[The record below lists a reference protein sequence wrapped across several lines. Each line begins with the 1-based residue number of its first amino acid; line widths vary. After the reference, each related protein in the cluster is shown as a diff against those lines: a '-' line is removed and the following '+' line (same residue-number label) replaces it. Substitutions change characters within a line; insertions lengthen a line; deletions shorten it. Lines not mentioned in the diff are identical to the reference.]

1 MLDFGIQLVDPRTGF
16 IKTPDKSA
24 RLQTVVQL
32 FAEGLIYAPDKEWAD
47 EMMKQ
52 CAMVPRALHDD
63 LADTCSM
70 ALIYLRR
77 AGWAQRKEERAFETA
92 DETKYRPRAGALYP
106 A

>member
-1 MLDFGIQLVDPRTGF
+1 
-16 IKTPDKSA
+16 
-24 RLQTVVQL
+24 
-32 FAEGLIYAPDKEWAD
+32 
-47 EMMKQ
+47 
-52 CAMVPRALHDD
+52 MVPRSLHDD